1 MSFWND
7 KNIEPKRKFR
17 WLLYLSGMP
26 QFIVKQVKK
35 PEYKVANQAHQFL
48 NYEFYFP
55 GKVTWSPITFTIVDP
70 VQPDSTQSLYNILSA
85 SGYVIPS
92 DYTKAG
98 LANKTIAKSDM
109 VDALGGQIQIVQ
121 LDPAGRA
128 IETWTLNN
136 PLIESASFDTLDYN
150 SDDLLNIQVSI
161 KYDWATLDTPGGDG
175 RVWATNT
182 TPGGP
187 AAAAPGSAEAPGE

>member
-48 NYEFYFP
+48 NYEFYYP
-55 GKVTWSPITFTIVDP
+55 GKVTWSPINFTIVDP

-85 SGYVIPS
+85 AGYVIPS
-92 DYTKAG
+92 AYAQATP
-98 LANKTIAKSDM
+98 KTISKADM
-109 VDALGGQIQIVQ
+109 VSSLGGQIQIVQ

-161 KYDWATLDTPGGDG
+161 KYDWATLETPGGEAQG
-175 RVWATNT
+175 VWSTNPT
-182 TPGGP
+182 QSGTEL
-187 AAAAPGSAEAPGE
+187 AAPGSAEAAGE